1 MTHHELKTQIGT
13 HNRSTM
19 ASVYKTN
26 KKENIDKTL
35 TMRKSGSGEKVFS
48 HVGGKTH
55 ALEKKAISK
64 KEALKQIR
72 DVTEIEIRERHGHHI
87 GKKQHSK
94 NKYK

>member
-1 MTHHELKTQIGT
+1 
-13 HNRSTM
+13 M

-55 ALEKKAISK
+55 ALEHKAISK

-72 DVTEIEIRERHGHHI
+72 DVTESEIESREHHGHHI

-94 NKYK
+94 TKYKDHS

>member
-1 MTHHELKTQIGT
+1 
-13 HNRSTM
+13 M
-19 ASVYKTN
+19 ASINKTN

-55 ALEKKAISK
+55 ALEKKPISK
-64 KEALKQIR
+64 GKALKQIR

>member
-1 MTHHELKTQIGT
+1 
-13 HNRSTM
+13 M
-19 ASVYKTN
+19 ASVYKKN

-48 HVGGKTH
+48 HAGGKTH
-55 ALEKKAISK
+55 ALEHKAISK

-72 DVTEIEIRERHGHHI
+72 DVTETELEDRKSHGHHI

-94 NKYK
+94 NKYNSHGGYH

>member
-1 MTHHELKTQIGT
+1 
-13 HNRSTM
+13 M
-19 ASVYKTN
+19 ASIYKTN
-26 KKENIDKTL
+26 KKKNIDKTL

-55 ALEKKAISK
+55 ALEHKAISK

-72 DVTEIEIRERHGHHI
+72 DVTEEELKERSRHHKNI

>member
-1 MTHHELKTQIGT
+1 
-13 HNRSTM
+13 M
-19 ASVYKTN
+19 ASIYKTN

-64 KEALKQIR
+64 KEALKQIEKAQFKKK
-72 DVTEIEIRERHGHHI
+72 DI
-87 GKKQHSK
+87 GKKEAKDFLKKFSK
-94 NKYK
+94 GKK

>member
-1 MTHHELKTQIGT
+1 
-13 HNRSTM
+13 M
-19 ASVYKTN
+19 ASTPYKTN

-72 DVTEIEIRERHGHHI
+72 DVTEVEIAERKHHGNHV
-87 GKKQHSK
+87 GKRQQH
-94 NKYK
+94 NTKYRS

>member
-1 MTHHELKTQIGT
+1 MVSNKTIAKQ
-13 HNRSTM
+13 
-19 ASVYKTN
+19 N

-48 HVGGKTH
+48 HAGGKTH
-55 ALEKKAISK
+55 ALEHKAISK

-72 DVTEIEIRERHGHHI
+72 DVTETELEDRKSHGHHI

-94 NKYK
+94 NKYNRHGGYH

>member
-1 MTHHELKTQIGT
+1 
-13 HNRSTM
+13 M
-19 ASVYKTN
+19 ASTPYKTN

-55 ALEKKAISK
+55 ALEHKAISK

-72 DVTEIEIRERHGHHI
+72 DVTEVEIAERKHHGHHV
-87 GKKQHSK
+87 GKRQQH
-94 NKYK
+94 NTKYRS

>member
-1 MTHHELKTQIGT
+1 
-13 HNRSTM
+13 M
-19 ASVYKTN
+19 ASTPYKTN

-72 DVTEIEIRERHGHHI
+72 DVTEVEIAERKHHGHHV
-87 GKKQHSK
+87 GKKQQH
-94 NKYK
+94 NTKYRS

>member
-1 MTHHELKTQIGT
+1 
-13 HNRSTM
+13 M
-19 ASVYKTN
+19 ASIN

-55 ALEKKAISK
+55 ALEHKAISK

-87 GKKQHSK
+87 GKRQHSK